1 MIKYI
6 VRLSLVLNGIAFY
19 IILLIQNH
27 SSIMFPQS
35 QCPYATASVRNNLS
49 ILVPVVLQ
57 SDGYSVTE

>member
-6 VRLSLVLNGIAFY
+6 VRLSLVHNGIAFY

-35 QCPYATASVRNNLS
+35 QCPYATASVRNNLTKYLGPRGPTKCNG
-49 ILVPVVLQ
+49 II
-57 SDGYSVTE
+57 T